1 MMTENSHTHQN
12 NNTSPNV
19 SICVVHSDDEIIVID
34 KPCDLR
40 SVPGHANPPPCLSDI
55 NQSCSLGNAD
65 SSDNT
70 VVDFFHENI
79 GHDHYLSSALKSQR
93 RTAQEAWVDAIKSY
107 APSSNG
113 RKSNA
118 PSGDCLLEELLQ
130 NLGTTADPSSV
141 PRKLDTFIRY
151 CNRNCRRLLPLLF
164 VKESSTKQHSK
175 NSDHSGS
182 TKVDRHV
189 SKKQKI
195 GEKRIVVDRNI
206 LQSAYAILQ
215 QTQRPLMNLPKP
227 TEDSESALGQLRLLG
242 FGDFAHYNLCNPS
255 SMPNSSKFHSDT
267 KNAKNCHDGGNDL
280 EQVNNKLHVVHRLD
294 CQTSGVMVVARNPS
308 SASFLCQAWRERDT
322 VQKTYLAHVEKWPPY
337 HEQGMREG
345 KIDLPLAASRTERI
359 KWEVRPLDDGGK
371 ASLTF
376 WKVCKDHKTGKVF
389 DNDNAEKT
397 EGSAPTKIGDSPSIT
412 SGVTLELYPQTGRTH
427 QLRIH
432 CAEIGSGISGDSLYG
447 DSPIDWCGNKDDN
460 DLQWKQCV
468 QGETEERTK
477 EKSKPITLRLHAY
490 ELTFP
495 HPKTGEK
502 VTFVA
507 PKSWN

>member
-1 MMTENSHTHQN
+1 
-12 NNTSPNV
+12 
-19 SICVVHSDDEIIVID
+19 
-34 KPCDLR
+34 
-40 SVPGHANPPPCLSDI
+40 
-55 NQSCSLGNAD
+55 
-65 SSDNT
+65 
-70 VVDFFHENI
+70 
-79 GHDHYLSSALKSQR
+79 
-93 RTAQEAWVDAIKSY
+93 
-107 APSSNG
+107 
-113 RKSNA
+113 
-118 PSGDCLLEELLQ
+118 
-130 NLGTTADPSSV
+130 
-141 PRKLDTFIRY
+141 
-151 CNRNCRRLLPLLF
+151 
-164 VKESSTKQHSK
+164 
-175 NSDHSGS
+175 
-182 TKVDRHV
+182 
-189 SKKQKI
+189 
-195 GEKRIVVDRNI
+195 
-206 LQSAYAILQ
+206 
-215 QTQRPLMNLPKP
+215 MNLPKP